1 MYECFCCMY
10 VYHFCE
16 VSTEARR
23 WHQISWNRQFW
34 ASMWVLGIESR
45 YYGRTVK
52 PSLQPSII
60 FKNIQ
65 KLRIYDSTLKPLA
78 VFPKKVSCFFINY
91 FSKHTKIMGYDISHT
106 CCSLLSCPPPPFLSL
121 SSSLTER
128 VLGER
133 CSEWDS
139 LTQSV
144 SVLLPSFSAL
154 HIFSGQW
161 LRQFGKTSINRGCI
175 ILEN

>member
-10 VYHFCE
+10 VCHLCE
-16 VSTEARR
+16 VPTEARR

-34 ASMWVLGIESR
+34 AFMWVLGIESR
-45 YYGRTVK
+45 YYGRTAK
-52 PSLQPSII
+52 PPLQPSII

-106 CCSLLSCPPPPFLSL
+106 CCSLPLFVLLPYRACVRWEMLSVRLSNLVGLRAPPFLLCTAQYSQG
-121 SSSLTER
+121 S
-128 VLGER
+128 
-133 CSEWDS
+133 D
-139 LTQSV
+139 
-144 SVLLPSFSAL
+144 
-154 HIFSGQW
+154 
-161 LRQFGKTSINRGCI
+161 
-175 ILEN
+175 